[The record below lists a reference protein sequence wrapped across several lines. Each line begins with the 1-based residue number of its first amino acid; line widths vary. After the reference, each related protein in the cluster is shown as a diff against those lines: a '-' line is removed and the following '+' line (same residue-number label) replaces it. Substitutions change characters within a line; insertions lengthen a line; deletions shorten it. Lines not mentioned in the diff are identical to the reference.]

1 MRFLFSPG
9 KSQIHTFEIQSYQL
23 YVERTA
29 RFKRTVFLS
38 LALLAPLVA
47 IFLNWAAR
55 YHFRDLWLKI
65 LVAAVAVV
73 PLALLLQSARD
84 RFFDTLPRQ
93 VPRWVLLISALLI
106 LLLPSGAH
114 FILFLMLLVLAG
126 IIIFYRFRFDIFLP
140 APVADRKVSY
150 EVVAFYVTACLMILL
165 MLRAAWI
172 AEDAFITFRTVRNFL
187 DGFGLR
193 YNIYERVQSYTHP
206 LWFFVISAVV
216 SVTQEYQYTV
226 AVFSVFLSLVT
237 VALATRFFHYSWP
250 VSAVFLGLLFCSKA
264 FIDYTSSGLENP
276 LSYFLV
282 MMVYVFWFNYRQRE
296 KRFFLL
302 CLFSALLATNR
313 HDLGLL
319 AAPLLLVDFVQLF
332 RLRPASVFKLVLLA
346 VAGFSPLILWTLF
359 SLVYYG
365 FPFPNTAYAKLNTG
379 IPRAEYLQQGVAYF
393 LDSVKYDPVTLV
405 SIVCVVITAVF
416 YKTPRT
422 LVPLVGIALYFV
434 YILRIG
440 GDFMSGRFF
449 SVPFFCAAM
458 VFLQVKPGK
467 TSLTVLCSVFV
478 LLALANPY
486 SPLKYYFPLSE
497 DSQAVR
503 QSGVADE
510 RSFFYEYNALMNY
523 QRVTPANENPWQQ
536 GGRWYADSTWR
547 VQPWGN
553 IGMLGF
559 YTDNDIHILDFL
571 SDPLLARLPMDKK
584 NLENWRIGHFY
595 REIPAGYI
603 ESLTYLDNRIEDP
616 ALHEYYDH
624 LRVLVQDDDLFGK
637 ERLKEIVRFNLGR
650 YDHLVK
656 HYRYPEQ

>member
-1 MRFLFSPG
+1 MRFLFCPG
-9 KSQIHTFEIQSYQL
+9 NPQISTFEILSYQL
-23 YVERTA
+23 YVELTA
-29 RFKRTVFLS
+29 RFRRSVYLS
-38 LALLAPLVA
+38 LALLAPLAA
-47 IFLNWAAR
+47 IFLNWGFK
-55 YHFRDLWLKI
+55 YHFRDIWLKM
-65 LVAAVAVV
+65 LVSAAVVV
-73 PLALLLQSARD
+73 PLALLLQWARD
-84 RFFDTLPRQ
+84 RFFDILPRRL
-93 VPRWVLLISALLI
+93 PRIVLVVSALLI
-106 LLLPSGAH
+106 LLLPSGVH

-126 IIIFYRFRFDIFLP
+126 MIIFYRFRFDIFLP

-150 EVVAFYVTACLMILL
+150 EVVVFYVTACLMILL
-165 MLRAAWI
+165 MLRAAWV

-187 DGFGLR
+187 EGFGLR

-206 LWFFVISAVV
+206 LWFFVISGVV
-216 SVTQEYQYTV
+216 SVTQEYHYTI
-226 AVFSVFLSLVT
+226 AIFSVFLSLVT
-237 VALATRFFHYSWP
+237 VALATRFFHHSWP
-250 VSAVFLGLLFCSKA
+250 VSAAFLGLLFCSKA

-282 MMVYVFWFNYRQRE
+282 MMVYVFWFNYRQGE

-332 RLRPASVFKLVLLA
+332 RQRPASVFRWVLLA
-346 VAGFSPLILWTLF
+346 TVGFSPLILWTLF

-379 IPRAEYLQQGVAYF
+379 IPKSEYLQQGVAYF

-405 SIVCVVITAVF
+405 SVLCVAMTAAF

-422 LVPLVGIALYFV
+422 LVPLLGIALYFV

-449 SVPFFCAAM
+449 SVPFFCTAL

-467 TSLTVLCSVFV
+467 TALTVLGSVFV

-486 SPLKYYFPLSE
+486 SPLKYYFPLPE
-497 DSQAVR
+497 DSRAVR
-503 QSGVADE
+503 TSGIADE

-571 SDPLLARLPMDKK
+571 SDPLLARLPMDTK

-603 ESLTYLDNRIEDP
+603 ESLTYLDNRLENQE
-616 ALHEYYDH
+616 LHEYYEH
-624 LRVLVQDDDLFGK
+624 LRTLTQREDLFSTD
-637 ERLKEIVRFNLGR
+637 RLKEIIRFNLGR

-656 HYRYPEQ
+656 NYQHPEP